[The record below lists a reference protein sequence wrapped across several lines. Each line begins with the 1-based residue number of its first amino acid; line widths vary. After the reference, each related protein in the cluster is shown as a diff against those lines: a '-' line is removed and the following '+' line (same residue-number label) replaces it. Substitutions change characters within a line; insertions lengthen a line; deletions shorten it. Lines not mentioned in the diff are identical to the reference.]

1 MLEAGD
7 GETAMVP
14 LRQEGRARNLIAVF
28 DCQIAV
34 YYMDD
39 GQALGEG

>member
-1 MLEAGD
+1 
-7 GETAMVP
+7 MVP

-34 YYMDD
+34 YYKDD
-39 GQALGEG
+39 SMVLGEG